1 MTDITLAWP
10 SIMNCQKSARDGP
23 GPRDV
28 EAGIETDIPKAEP
41 GGIAPEDHDRKQG
54 DANPIPPD
62 GNSNGIKD
70 ANAPKMTGWSFY
82 VMVASVTLAVLL
94 MAFNATAVGTA
105 IPAITSEFNT
115 VNDVGWYS
123 SAYLIANC
131 VMVPFVGKLYS
142 NFRLKAVMIAFV
154 VIFELGSLI
163 AALSTSSKM
172 LIVARTISG
181 IGGSG
186 ILNGG
191 STIIAAAVPIES
203 RSLLNGVILGCFGVG
218 QAVGPLIG
226 GALTQGLS
234 WRWCFYINLPLG
246 GLVVFLF
253 VFVVRLPVSRLSERP
268 MSLLERVLDIDFVGF
283 LIFATGSIMFLIG
296 LQWGGTVYPWNSPT
310 VIGLMCGGAAT
321 FGILGLWFA
330 YKGDTALLPP
340 RLLRGRANI
349 MITITAFVQSGGS
362 INALYWLP
370 VWFQAIRGADALQS
384 GILILPLILAQLVAS
399 VICGALV
406 QKTGYYLP
414 EVMLG
419 NALVAVGAGLTST
432 FTPTTSLGN
441 IIGYQI
447 LMGAGRGFILQL
459 LVTAMQANVPKE
471 DASIA
476 TAYAIFSQLLGGAIF
491 SAVAKAVFTSSIGE
505 ALEEFAPS
513 VDPSLLIDSGV
524 TEIEKVIPPS
534 QLQGAILAYNEAITH
549 VFYLQLAAAACA
561 FVSGWGMGWKNL
573 KKVNQEKE
581 SEEKS
586 SAELTT
592 ANVNTKG

>member
-1 MTDITLAWP
+1 
-10 SIMNCQKSARDGP
+10 MNCQSSVQDGP
-23 GPRDV
+23 ATRDAKLERSSDLCKV
-28 EAGIETDIPKAEP
+28 ESGKADNK
-41 GGIAPEDHDRKQG
+41 DHNHNDHHD
-54 DANPIPPD
+54 DADPIPPGGD
-62 GNSNGIKD
+62 KNEISNAD
-70 ANAPKMTGWSFY
+70 PPQMTGWSFY

-142 NFRLKAVMIAFV
+142 TFRLKAVMITFV
-154 VIFELGSLI
+154 LIFELGSLI

-172 LIVARTISG
+172 LIIARTISG

-191 STIIAAAVPIES
+191 STIIAATVPIAS

-226 GALTQGLS
+226 GALTQGLT
-234 WRWCFYINLPLG
+234 WRWCFYINLPVG

-253 VFVVRLPVSRLSERP
+253 MFVIRLPVSRLSKKR
-268 MSLLERVLDIDFVGF
+268 MSLLERVLEIDFVGF
-283 LIFATGSIMFLIG
+283 LAFAIGSLLFLIG

-310 VIGLMCGGAAT
+310 VIGLMCGGVAT
-321 FGILGLWFA
+321 IGVLGFWFA
-330 YKGDTALLPP
+330 YKGDAALLPP
-340 RLLRGRANI
+340 RLLRDRVNI

-362 INALYWLP
+362 INALYWFP
-370 VWFQAIRGADALQS
+370 VWFQAIRGADAFQS
-384 GILILPLILAQLVAS
+384 GIMLLPLILAQLVSS

-406 QKTGYYLP
+406 QVTGYYLP

-419 NALVAVGAGLTST
+419 NALVAIGAGLTST
-432 FTPTTSLGN
+432 FTPDTSLGD

-459 LVTAMQANVPKE
+459 LVTAMQANVPRE

-491 SAVAKAVFTSSIGE
+491 SAVAKAVFTSSIGD
-505 ALEEFAPS
+505 ALQKFAPGI
-513 VDPSLLIDSGV
+513 DPSLLIDSGV
-524 TEIEKVIPPS
+524 TEIANVIPPG
-534 QLQGAILAYNEAITH
+534 QLEGALLAYNEAITR
-549 VFYLQLAAAACA
+549 VFYLQLAAGACA
-561 FVSGWGMGWKNL
+561 FLSGLGMGWKNL
-573 KKVNQEKE
+573 KKIKQEKE
-581 SEEKS
+581 TEERID
-586 SAELTT
+586 AELTT
-592 ANVNTKG
+592 GGSGVKG

>member
-1 MTDITLAWP
+1 
-10 SIMNCQKSARDGP
+10 MNRQLPAQAGP
-23 GPRDV
+23 GTRGV
-28 EAGIETDIPKAEP
+28 EP
-41 GGIAPEDHDRKQG
+41 GFKTDNSRAESSRVDLEDCDHG
-54 DANPIPPD
+54 DANQISP
-62 GNSNGIKD
+62 NSDKNGIKD
-70 ANAPKMTGWSFY
+70 ANHPHMTGWPFY
-82 VMVASVTLAVLL
+82 VTVASVTLAVLL

-131 VMVPFVGKLYS
+131 IMVPFVGKLYS
-142 NFRLKAVMIAFV
+142 IFPLKVVMITFV

-163 AALSTSSKM
+163 AALSISSKM

-191 STIIAAAVPIES
+191 STIIAATVPIAS
-203 RSLLNGVILGCFGVG
+203 RSLLNGVIMGCFGVG

-226 GALTQGLS
+226 GALTQGLT
-234 WRWCFYINLPLG
+234 WRWCFYINLPVG

-253 VFVVRLPVSRLSERP
+253 VFVVRLPVSRLSEKR
-268 MSLLERVLDIDFVGF
+268 MSLLERVLEIDFVGF
-283 LIFATGSIMFLIG
+283 LIFAAGSIMFLIG
-296 LQWGGTVYPWNSPT
+296 LQGGGTVYPWNSPT

-321 FGILGLWFA
+321 FGVLGLWFA
-330 YKGDTALLPP
+330 YKGDAALLPP
-340 RLLRGRANI
+340 RLLRDRVNI

-362 INALYWLP
+362 TNVLYWLP

-384 GILILPLILAQLVAS
+384 GILILPLIIAQLVAS

-414 EVMLG
+414 EVMVG

-432 FTPTTSLGN
+432 FTLTTSLGD

-459 LVTAMQANVPKE
+459 LVTAMQANVPRK

-476 TAYAIFSQLLGGAIF
+476 TAYAVFSQLLGGAIF
-491 SAVAKAVFTSSIGE
+491 SAVAKAIFTSSIGE
-505 ALEEFAPS
+505 ALQKFAPS
-513 VDPSLLIDSGV
+513 VDSSLLIDSGV
-524 TEIEKVIPPS
+524 TEIIKVIPPN
-534 QLQGAILAYNEAITH
+534 QLEGAFMAYNEAITH
-549 VFYLQLAAAACA
+549 VFYLQFAAASCA
-561 FVSGWGMGWKNL
+561 FLSGWGMGWKNL
-573 KKVNQEKE
+573 KKVKQEKE
-581 SEEKS
+581 NEEES
-586 SAELTT
+586 DAELATGG
-592 ANVNTKG
+592 VSVKD